1 MHFTPRPRW
10 LMIVSTAMVVL
21 PVLRSPMISSRWPR
35 PTGVMASMALM
46 PVCSGWCT
54 GWRPKMPGA
63 WISMRR
69 SCTPDSA
76 PPPSTGL
83 PRPSTTRPSRPS
95 PTGTDRM
102 RPVALTVWPSLT
114 PAASPSTTA
123 PIDSSSRLRARPT
136 APLSNS
142 SSSLTAASGSPATVA
157 MPSPTSATRPTCA
170 VETSGL
176 KSSRFLRS
184 AAAMSAV
191 LMVSSAIGLVLV
203 LLSSECVLQLVE
215 PAADRSVDHGV
226 AHLGDD
232 AAEHRRVDH
241 DLDLDLLA
249 GGVAEGLGQP
259 FALVIGERDRR
270 THLGDLLVGL
280 SRAHL
285 DELADDGWQ
294 RAGPAGADHHR
305 DQGHRGRR
313 GPAAQQVFDDLLAPG
328 CGDARIGEGLAQLV
342 VALQG
347 LREAEQL
354 VLDLTE
360 GALGPGHAEEGLGVG
375 ERAIDCHLGVLL
387 VGLLGRGAAVRPH
400 ERCAAIWL
408 M

>member
-21 PVLRSPMISSRWPR
+21 PVLRSPMISSRWP
-35 PTGVMASMALM
+35 
-46 PVCSGWCT
+46 
-54 GWRPKMPGA
+54 
-63 WISMRR
+63 
-69 SCTPDSA
+69 
-76 PPPSTGL
+76 
-83 PRPSTTRPSRPS
+83 S

-114 PAASPSTTA
+114 PEASPSTTQ
-123 PIDSSSRLRARPT
+123 PIESSSRLRARPT

-157 MPSPTSATRPTCA
+157 MPSPTSVMRPTCA

-226 AHLGDD
+226 ADLGDD
-232 AAEHRRVDH
+232 AAEHRRVD
-241 DLDLDLLA
+241 
-249 GGVAEGLGQP
+249 
-259 FALVIGERDRR
+259 
-270 THLGDLLVGL
+270 
-280 SRAHL
+280 
-285 DELADDGWQ
+285 
-294 RAGPAGADHHR
+294 
-305 DQGHRGRR
+305 
-313 GPAAQQVFDDLLAPG
+313 DDLLAAG

-375 ERAIDCHLGVLL
+375 ERAVDCHLGVLL

>member
-10 LMIVSTAMVVL
+10 LMIVSTAIVVL

-83 PRPSTTRPSRPS
+83 PRPLTTRPRRPS

-114 PAASPSTTA
+114 PEASPSTTA

-157 MPSPTSATRPTCA
+157 MPSPTSATRPTWA

-259 FALVIGERDRR
+259 LALVVGERDRR
-270 THLGDLLVGL
+270 AHLGDLLVGL
-280 SRAHL
+280 GRAHV
-285 DELADDGWQ
+285 DELADDGRQ
-294 RAGPAGADHHR
+294 VLGPAGAHHQR
-305 DQGHRGRR
+305 HQADRRGA
-313 GPAAQQVFDDLLAPG
+313 GPAAEEALDDLLATG
-328 CGDARIGEGLAQLV
+328 RGDVGVGQRLPQLV
-342 VALQG
+342 AVLQ
-347 LREAEQL
+347 
-354 VLDLTE
+354 
-360 GALGPGHAEEGLGVG
+360 
-375 ERAIDCHLGVLL
+375 
-387 VGLLGRGAAVRPH
+387 
-400 ERCAAIWL
+400 
-408 M
+408 